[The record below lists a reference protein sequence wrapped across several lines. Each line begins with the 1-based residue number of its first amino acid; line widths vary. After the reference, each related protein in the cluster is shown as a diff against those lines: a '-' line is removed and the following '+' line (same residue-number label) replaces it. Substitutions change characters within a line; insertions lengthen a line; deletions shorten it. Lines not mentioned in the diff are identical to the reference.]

1 LVLLICS
8 AEDEVDTTYSG
19 NRDWA
24 RIRRLERLA
33 GLLDNRFRIPGT
45 SFRFGWDGIIGLIP
59 GIGDAAGAACAAY
72 IIAETARLGAP
83 RHVILRMLANT
94 GIDAVLGL
102 IPLVGDLFDAG
113 YKANRRNVELLLRHL
128 PH

>member
-1 LVLLICS
+1 
-8 AEDEVDTTYSG
+8 VDTSYSG

-33 GLLDNRFRIPGT
+33 TLLDDRFRIPGT
-45 SFRFGWDGIIGLIP
+45 RFRFGWDGIIGLVP

-72 IIAETARLGAP
+72 IIAEAARLGVP
-83 RHVILRMLANT
+83 RRVILRMLANM
-94 GIDAVLGL
+94 GVDAVLGL

-113 YKANRRNVELLLRHL
+113 YKANRRNVALLLRHL